1 MLNNTNKIGN
11 MTVEDL
17 NQLIE
22 QKLIE
27 IVGDPDSGLE
37 LKDNFKEK
45 LKKRLKYSS
54 KRVLHQEVIKRFA

>member
-37 LKDNFKEK
+37 LKDDFKEK
-45 LKKRLKYSS
+45 LKKRLKSSS

>member
-1 MLNNTNKIGN
+1 

-37 LKDNFKEK
+37 LKDDFKEK
-45 LKKRLKYSS
+45 LKKRLKSSS

>member
-45 LKKRLKYSS
+45 LKKRLKSSS